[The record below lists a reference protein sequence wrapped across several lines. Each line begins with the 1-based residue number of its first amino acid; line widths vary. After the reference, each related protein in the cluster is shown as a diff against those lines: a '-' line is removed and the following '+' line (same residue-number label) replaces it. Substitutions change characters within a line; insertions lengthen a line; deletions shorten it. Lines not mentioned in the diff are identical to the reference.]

1 MIPFIFMLFFSGLLV
16 CLALFTLFTRA
27 EAEQIDLD
35 VLRERNLYALHIL
48 RIMESPDYKEF
59 SEHKRK
65 GHDDLVLSYARSLRK
80 DILELRQLP
89 LGPTSYLYFV
99 LFSLFYGLLRLKN
112 KVNSGA
118 EYLRVLLVYRFID
131 TFTYSGRQISS
142 IGVRQVLR

>member
-1 MIPFIFMLFFSGLLV
+1 MIPFIFILFFSGLLV
-16 CLALFTLFTRA
+16 CLALFTLFTRV
-27 EAEQIDLD
+27 EPEQIDLD

-48 RIMESPDYKEF
+48 RIMESPDYKQF
-59 SEHKRK
+59 SEQKRK

-118 EYLRVLLVYRFID
+118 EYLRVLLGIELMLVKKM
-131 TFTYSGRQISS
+131 
-142 IGVRQVLR
+142 LR

>member
-1 MIPFIFMLFFSGLLV
+1 MIPSIFMLVFSGLLV
-16 CLALFTLFTRA
+16 CLALFTLFTRV

-59 SEHKRK
+59 SEQKRK

-80 DILELRQLP
+80 DILELRQLQ

-112 KVNSGA
+112 RVNSGA
-118 EYLRVLLVYRFID
+118 EYLRVLLGIELML
-131 TFTYSGRQISS
+131 IKK
-142 IGVRQVLR
+142 VLR